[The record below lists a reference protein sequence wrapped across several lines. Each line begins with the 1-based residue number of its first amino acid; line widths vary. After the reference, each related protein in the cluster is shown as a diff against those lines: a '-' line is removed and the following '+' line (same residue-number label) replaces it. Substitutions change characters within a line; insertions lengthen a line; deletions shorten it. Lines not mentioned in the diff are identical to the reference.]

1 MSQTKQPLADRFF
14 QALLRLLPFD
24 FRSEFGADMEETFRA
39 QRSNVERER
48 GLAALL
54 RMWWATIAD
63 IVRMAPREHASV
75 LAQDTSYA
83 LRMMR
88 KNIGYTISAIL
99 ILGMGIGVN
108 TSIFSVVNSV
118 LLKPLPYA
126 QGDRLVSLRQPEPKL
141 GIDDIG
147 FSPME
152 LADYRAQNRSLSGIV
167 EYHNMT
173 FTLIG
178 GAEAHRVRTGVVS
191 YNYFDLFGVKPVL
204 GRTFVADEER
214 PGAPAVLMLSYE
226 FWKQVEHG
234 DPNIVG
240 KVYQMND
247 RPHTVI
253 GVLPPIP
260 QYPNENDVYMT
271 STSCPFRSRLGSLTQ
286 RRGFAMNL
294 FGRLKPGATPDICRA
309 DLRTISARLMKD
321 YPKFYRP
328 DSGYYAD
335 ASVLRDD
342 LTHTARPLL
351 LTLLGAAAFVLLIA
365 CANVANLILARMAR
379 REQELVIRTA
389 VGAGA
394 GRLLRQ
400 LLTESLILALL
411 AAVVGI
417 AFASGSLKLLTQFAG
432 QLTPR
437 AREIA
442 IDGWVLSFATL
453 CATGTTVLFGSMAA
467 LYSRRDVGSG
477 LRDGARAGVDRGRQ
491 LARSVLIAAQVAFSF
506 ILLIGA
512 GLMIRSFL
520 EIQRVN
526 PGFVSQRVLAVGL
539 NLNFTRFNTGPIRI
553 SVANRILEKISSQ
566 PGVLSAA
573 ISSSFP
579 MDPDDAGMGGMR
591 TTFLVEG
598 RSQEETEKTRPV
610 ASFRTTSPDYFRT
623 LGIPLLAGR
632 TFTEFD
638 RFSNFDKPDT
648 EMVAVISRSLA
659 QSRFRGEDP
668 IGKRVS
674 FDRGESWAKIVG
686 IVGDVR
692 EFGPNHDAPETFYF
706 SLGQTPFFG
715 SLLMR
720 TMGDPKSALNQVRQ
734 AIRAVDPQIA
744 ITESETLEQARADA
758 VASPR
763 TITRLFGVY
772 AGLALVIAV
781 IGIGSMLALWVRQ
794 RTREIGVRMALGA
807 SPGDILRNV
816 ICQGMLLVAAGL
828 AAGAAGAVAVTR
840 LIKALLFHVQ
850 PTDTY
855 TFVLVSALL
864 LTAALIA
871 CYVPARRAARIDPQA
886 ALRAE

>member
-1 MSQTKQPLADRFF
+1 MSTSKQPLPDRFF

-54 RMWWATIAD
+54 KMWWATIAD

-75 LAQDTSYA
+75 LAQDTRYA

-88 KNIGYTISAIL
+88 KNIGYTVSAIV
-99 ILGMGIGVN
+99 ILGLGIGVN

-152 LADYRAQNRSLSGIV
+152 LGDYRAQNHSLSGIV

-178 GAEAHRVRTGVVS
+178 GAEAYRVRTGVVS

-226 FWKQVEHG
+226 FWKQAEHG
-234 DPNIVG
+234 DPNIIG

-271 STSCPFRSRLGSLTQ
+271 STSCPFRSSLGSLTR

-294 FGRLKPGATPDICRA
+294 FGRLKPGATPDMCRA
-309 DLRTISARLMKD
+309 DLRAISARLMKD
-321 YPKFYRP
+321 YPAFYRP
-328 DSGYYAD
+328 GSGYFAD

-342 LTHTARPLL
+342 LTHGARPMLL
-351 LTLLGAAAFVLLIA
+351 ALLGAAAFVLLIA

-411 AAVVGI
+411 AAMVGI
-417 AFASGSLKLLTQFAG
+417 AFASGSLKLLIQFAG

-442 IDGWVLSFATL
+442 IDGWVLGFATL

-467 LYSRRDVGSG
+467 LCSRRDVGSG
-477 LRDGARAGVDRGRQ
+477 LKDGARAGVDRGRQ
-491 LARSVLIAAQVAFSF
+491 VVRSVLIATQVAFSF
-506 ILLIGA
+506 ILLVGA

-520 EIQRVN
+520 EMQRVN
-526 PGFVSQRVLAVGL
+526 PGFVSQRVLAVGI
-539 NLNFTRFNTGPIRI
+539 NLNFTRFHDRSMRA
-553 SVANRILEKISSQ
+553 SVANRILEKISPQ

-573 ISSSFP
+573 VSSSFP
-579 MDPDDAGMGGMR
+579 MDPDDAGLAGAR
-591 TTFLVEG
+591 TTFQIEG
-598 RSQEETEKTRPV
+598 RSQEETERTRPV
-610 ASFRTTSPDYFRT
+610 ASFRTATPDYFKT
-623 LGIPLLAGR
+623 LGIPLLSGR

-638 RFSNFDKPDT
+638 RFNDFDKPDT
-648 EMVAVISRSLA
+648 ELVAVISGSLA
-659 QSRFRGEDP
+659 QTRFRGQDP

-674 FDRGESWAKIVG
+674 FDRGDSWARIIG
-686 IVGDVR
+686 IVGDVK
-692 EFGPNHDAPETFYF
+692 EFGPNRDAPETFY
-706 SLGQTPFFG
+706 LAQGQNPLLG
-715 SLLMR
+715 SLLLR
-720 TMGDPKSALNQVRQ
+720 TAGDPKSLLTQVRQ
-734 AIRAVDPQIA
+734 AVREIDPQIA

-794 RTREIGVRMALGA
+794 RTREIGIRMALGA
-807 SPGDILRNV
+807 SPGAILGGV
-816 ICQGMLLVAAGL
+816 IRQGMLLVVFGL

-840 LIKALLFHVQ
+840 LIKTLLFQVE

-855 TFVLVSALL
+855 TFALVPALL
-864 LTAALIA
+864 LAAALLA
-871 CYVPARRAARIDPQA
+871 CYVPAKRAARIDPQA